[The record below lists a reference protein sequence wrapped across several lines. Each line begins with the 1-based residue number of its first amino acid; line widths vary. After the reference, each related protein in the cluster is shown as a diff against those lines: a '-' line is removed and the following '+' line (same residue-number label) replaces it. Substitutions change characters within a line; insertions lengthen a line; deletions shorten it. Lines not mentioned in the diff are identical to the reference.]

1 MNTKLRLLALALIV
15 AIFSVQC
22 SQNNSD
28 APELPTSIEQHF
40 KAGSH
45 TLNGE
50 SIYYQECAIQNSNN
64 GRYPLIVVLHG
75 QYANGSDNI
84 SQIHQDAIIRIWH
97 YFSSKNI
104 KATILAPQCP
114 SGRAWDENPAE
125 MNKTSMSV
133 RLKALIDDYIGKK
146 PYVDVSRIYIMGY
159 SDSSQPAGAGGVWR
173 MLSDYTNI
181 FASGIVVAADPD
193 DSIIAAHIARTPLL
207 SIKGTTDVYSVS
219 TILTTFGDEVRD
231 AGGILR
237 EEVLNIYSREELCRE
252 AFSEEHLDWALQ
264 FKK

>member
-22 SQNNSD
+22 SQDNTD
-28 APELPTSIEQHF
+28 TPELPTTIDDYF

-50 SIYYQECAIQNSNN
+50 TLNYQECAIQNSDK
-64 GRYPLIVVLHG
+64 GKYPLIVVLHG
-75 QYANGSDNI
+75 QYSNGSDNL
-84 SQIHQDAIIRIWH
+84 SQIHQDAVIRIWH

-104 KATILAPQCP
+104 KATIIAPQCP
-114 SGRAWDENPAE
+114 TGRAWDENPAE
-125 MNKTSMSV
+125 MNKASMSV
-133 RLKALIDDYIGKK
+133 RLKAMIDDYINKK
-146 PYVDVSRIYIMGY
+146 PNADVSRIYIMGY

-173 MLSDYTNI
+173 MLSDYTDT

-193 DSIIAAHIARTPLL
+193 DSIVAKNIARTPLL
-207 SIKGTTDVYSVS
+207 SIKGVTDVYAVS
-219 TILTTFGDEVRD
+219 ATLDSFGDEVRD

-237 EEVLNIYSREELCRE
+237 EEVLNIRSREELCRE
-252 AFSEEHLDWALQ
+252 AFSAEHIDWVLQ
-264 FKK
+264 FTK